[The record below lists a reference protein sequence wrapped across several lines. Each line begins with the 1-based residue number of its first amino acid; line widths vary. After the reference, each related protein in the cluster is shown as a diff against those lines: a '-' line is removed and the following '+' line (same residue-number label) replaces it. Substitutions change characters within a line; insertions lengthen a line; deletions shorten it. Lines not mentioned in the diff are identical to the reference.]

1 MANMEVESIIS
12 TFFLDLNIRLDI
24 FRYTVEVDEDTQ
36 YFCVVR
42 VMEGFYDQSDIEVK
56 AVDPAHFNLLLND
69 NEALLSTTFQ
79 VSTKTEKKVRT
90 SDVICNCIL
99 TYTCHY
105 RFRNQCASPLLTTSR
120 REKEPSTKKHVS
132 KCLTNQ
138 MRAGIT

>member
-1 MANMEVESIIS
+1 MEVESIIS

-79 VSTKTEKKVRT
+79 VSAKTEKKVGT
-90 SDVICNCIL
+90 SDVII
-99 TYTCHY
+99 
-105 RFRNQCASPLLTTSR
+105 
-120 REKEPSTKKHVS
+120 
-132 KCLTNQ
+132 
-138 MRAGIT
+138 

>member
-1 MANMEVESIIS
+1 MANMEVESIIP
-12 TFFLDLNIRLDI
+12 TFFLDLNSLLDI

-79 VSTKTEKKVRT
+79 ISTKSEKKVGT
-90 SDVICNCIL
+90 SDVIFNFIL
-99 TYTCHY
+99 TYMCHY
-105 RFRNQCASPLLTTSR
+105 RFLNQCASPLLTTSR